1 MKFILQKN
9 VQCLIHI
16 IQKLCFYY
24 EYNKIYTFSFK
35 SAELFYTS
43 VIEIENNKKFQYIS
57 LLLTPL
63 LLKNKS
69 IEAKNT
75 IVYYKRNRNKNK
87 ENTEKLTEN
96 YHKIYNKFIHYVF
109 DSSTADIGFS
119 QELKDKIK
127 EGEELF
133 NHPIVKEIQDLY
145 NDESEDLEKNNISKD
160 SLRIRKLKK
169 IITGCKL
176 NEEQTLWILFHGLFI
191 TIDKV
196 IEKYPECYKYYSFNK
211 FTPDRLSKGTVFF
224 NHPKNFNDPFD
235 INCFTDADGNIDKNA
250 SERNSVR
257 VFCSTKQNDNILMW
271 SHYGANHTG
280 YCIEYSTKSIISCM
294 NAVLPNVKL
303 ITVGNVLYNDKRKIF
318 ESGKFN
324 VNKLIRASF
333 KKSKK
338 WKYEN
343 EFRFVIINSNG
354 FEDLGFSDE
363 GIPLEHA
370 EIKNIYLGAEIK
382 PNDLSI
388 VYNITQPPLIKRM
401 TLGRNGYKVSAK

>member
-63 LLKNKS
+63 FLKNKG

-75 IVYYKRNRNKNK
+75 IVYYKRNRNK

-119 QELKDKIK
+119 QELKAKIK

-176 NEEQTLWILFHGLFI
+176 NEEQTLWILFHG
-191 TIDKV
+191 
-196 IEKYPECYKYYSFNK
+196 
-211 FTPDRLSKGTVFF
+211 
-224 NHPKNFNDPFD
+224 PFD

-343 EFRFVIINSNG
+343 EFRFVIINSKG

-382 PNDLSI
+382 SNDLSN
-388 VYNITQPPLIKRM
+388 VYNITQPPLIIKRM